1 MIGGYCPRLE
11 PAAKE
16 RIMALFLTRLIV
28 LTLFLTGPASAKKPE
43 CSLALAF
50 ALDVSVSVDHAEYKM
65 QRDGLASAL
74 WDPVV
79 RSVILS
85 QPGAV
90 ALMAYEWSGHSQQII
105 IAPWA
110 FIASEQDLSAF
121 IAHLSGHKRVDP
133 MYPTALGAALG
144 FGAIMLDDVS
154 WCDRL
159 VLDVS
164 GDGVH
169 NDHYPPKSAYRHFPF
184 EGVTVN
190 GLVVEGDEP
199 EVLTYYVRHVI
210 SGPGAFVEIA
220 TGYPD
225 FPRAMRKKL
234 LRELRGQLTA
244 NR

>member
-50 ALDVSVSVDHAEYKM
+50 ALDVSVSVDDAEYEM

-121 IAHLSGHKRVDP
+121 IAHLSGHERVEP
-133 MYPTALGAALG
+133 MYSDGRIDPQEKDKLLKHLGDLGREELDFVNAELAKPMDVNALVRNVPKGSEGQVYMMSLMGIDLDSNHEARYLHELSQALGLTPQQVNA
-144 FGAIMLDDVS
+144 MH
-154 WCDRL
+154 DRL
-159 VLDVS
+159 
-164 GDGVH
+164 G
-169 NDHYPPKSAYRHFPF
+169 
-184 EGVTVN
+184 
-190 GLVVEGDEP
+190 EP
-199 EVLTYYVRHVI
+199 RLFR
-210 SGPGAFVEIA
+210 
-220 TGYPD
+220 
-225 FPRAMRKKL
+225 
-234 LRELRGQLTA
+234 
-244 NR
+244 